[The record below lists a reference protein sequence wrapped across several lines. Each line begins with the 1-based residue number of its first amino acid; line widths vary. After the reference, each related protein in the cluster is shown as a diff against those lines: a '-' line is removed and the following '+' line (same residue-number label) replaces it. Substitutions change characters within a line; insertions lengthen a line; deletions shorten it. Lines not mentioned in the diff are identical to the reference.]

1 MTKSL
6 YINRLRNRSLQICL
20 QKKKKIIVGL
30 CIFFV
35 QFAAIIPGWNFT
47 QIFYCESDF
56 WKYIKSTR
64 VLLVY
69 LPKWNGYD
77 KADVTDTN
85 WTNAAMLQI
94 ISSVFPSCAHNKRI
108 FSINLDSIKIYV
120 NSPNLIKRN
129 IKIDQYVYIC
139 LFCKQFL
146 VENSRDDLRIFK
158 CVINIPIRWR
168 FYN

>member
-20 QKKKKIIVGL
+20 PKKLIVGL

-35 QFAAIIPGWNFT
+35 QCLLLLYPDET

-94 ISSVFPSCAHNKRI
+94 ISSVFPSCTHNKRI

-120 NSPNLIKRN
+120 NSQNLIKRN

-146 VENSRDDLRIFK
+146 VENSWDDLRIFK
-158 CVINIPIRWR
+158 CVINILIRWR

>member
-1 MTKSL
+1 MTRSL
-6 YINRLRNRSLQICL
+6 YINRWRYLPLQIFY
-20 QKKKKIIVGL
+20 KKNSRL
-30 CIFFV
+30 MYIFCAM
-35 QFAAIIPGWNFT
+35 FAAIIPAWNTYF
-47 QIFYCESDF
+47 IVKVIF

-77 KADVTDTN
+77 KADVTVTN

-146 VENSRDDLRIFK
+146 LENS
-158 CVINIPIRWR
+158 
-168 FYN
+168 